1 MVDPQQELHKIL
13 SPYLT
18 HMSKKVTSL
27 WPGLEPELCLI
38 HWLCTRNNIKP
49 PYMPLQKITAQA
61 EDPLKNDGKD
71 LRSLLKQSPSPDR
84 ESTVT
89 PSSLPT
95 VRETP
100 SSVSRDLEL
109 SPTAPEAS
117 QGLQRKWIR
126 PEAKYGRQTFEQQRP
141 ATSPAS
147 SQDQR
152 PSNKAALPPAEPAR
166 AESAQEVH
174 TNTVSNVE
182 DEVEQQM
189 HPICFRSLGI
199 VNQKIRD
206 DARRHG
212 LGVQDLRGHADGL
225 TDVMHNMRMG
235 LRGKFIANVPLLSLD
250 VLSLEEQEKIVGKVR
265 VKNYPA
271 GANIV
276 TEGDVGDCLY
286 IVERGLCKI
295 FKMLDGQQTFI
306 KRIDHA
312 GDFFGELAVMYAVPR
327 GATVD
332 AETSTTVLTLSRDD
346 LFKTISSERI
356 DKMRRVA
363 RAQFLSGIALLQPLN
378 LKQKV
383 AVAEHLQS
391 KSWKAGQIICR
402 QNEHVAGETQ
412 CMYIIEDGDCGVL
425 KESKGKADQG
435 DMHIMRPGQNFGM
448 LGLLY
453 GAPRAATVTAV
464 KNCKTLSITYDELL
478 RAIAT
483 CEKTCGKGLLKEMRT
498 AVRTHLVRRIP
509 TFKSVTDETIAD
521 LVKRLREVHYKRW
534 QPIFMEGDQAKSIL
548 VLEEGVCIEHHGD
561 VSELKEWRY
570 RESAAE
576 VEEHNNPGT
585 FFGADCVTNSNA
597 QNEFTLVA
605 ITECTVLDIPRDLIR
620 SVLPATNG
628 GSLTLSQQT
637 RKIGS

>member
-1 MVDPQQELHKIL
+1 LNSSAYYDRMDLVYAWLTHHKFPTPVQRALRRYFKDYLSGRSAVDEASIWGDL
-13 SPYLT
+13 SPD
-18 HMSKKVTSL
+18 
-27 WPGLEPELCLI
+27 
-38 HWLCTRNNIKP
+38 
-49 PYMPLQKITAQA
+49 LQKMIGDYMIHENVKAN
-61 EDPLKNDGKD
+61 PLFDGMG
-71 LRSLLKQSPSPDR
+71 L
-84 ESTVT
+84 
-89 PSSLPT
+89 SS
-95 VRETP
+95 
-100 SSVSRDLEL
+100 
-109 SPTAPEAS
+109 
-117 QGLQRKWIR
+117 
-126 PEAKYGRQTFEQQRP
+126 
-141 ATSPAS
+141 
-147 SQDQR
+147 
-152 PSNKAALPPAEPAR
+152 
-166 AESAQEVH
+166 
-174 TNTVSNVE
+174 
-182 DEVEQQM
+182 
-189 HPICFRSLGI
+189 I
-199 VNQKIRD
+199 VNLQSILKTFSIH
-206 DARRHG
+206 A
-212 LGVQDLRGHADGL
+212 GHVV
-225 TDVMHNMRMG
+225 T
-235 LRGKFIANVPLLSLD
+235 
-250 VLSLEEQEKIVGKVR
+250 
-265 VKNYPA
+265 
-271 GANIV
+271 
-276 TEGDVGDCLY
+276 TEGDVGN
-286 IVERGLCKI
+286 
-295 FKMLDGQQTFI
+295 
-306 KRIDHA
+306 A
-312 GDFFGELAVMYAVPR
+312 
-327 GATVD
+327 
-332 AETSTTVLTLSRDD
+332 
-346 LFKTISSERI
+346 
-356 DKMRRVA
+356 
-363 RAQFLSGIALLQPLN
+363 
-378 LKQKV
+378 
-383 AVAEHLQS
+383 
-391 KSWKAGQIICR
+391 
-402 QNEHVAGETQ
+402 
-412 CMYIIEDGDCGVL
+412 MYIIEDGDCGVL